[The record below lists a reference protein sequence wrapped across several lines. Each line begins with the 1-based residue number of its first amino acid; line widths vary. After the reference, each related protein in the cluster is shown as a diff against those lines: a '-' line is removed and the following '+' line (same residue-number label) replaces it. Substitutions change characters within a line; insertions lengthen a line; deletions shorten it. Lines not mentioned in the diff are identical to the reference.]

1 MKRLTLGENIADNEG
16 LAATYDAYI
25 KSKENGAGYNP
36 ILPGLQDF
44 SPEALFFIN
53 AGRSF
58 CSKPLPGSIKD
69 SIKDEHAP
77 DAVRANKV
85 FQNSKEFAQVFK
97 CPIGSKMNPANTE
110 KCSIW

>member
-1 MKRLTLGENIADNEG
+1 MQLTLGENIADNEG

-69 SIKDEHAP
+69 SVSAIFTSTTIYLLIFD
-77 DAVRANKV
+77 
-85 FQNSKEFAQVFK
+85 
-97 CPIGSKMNPANTE
+97 
-110 KCSIW
+110 